1 MSGQVLVVDDEPGLR
16 EFLEICLTRAG
27 HKVETASSG
36 AEAIRL
42 VEARNGRE
50 EHSAAPPYDVVLTDL
65 TMPGVNGMEL
75 LRHCVGL
82 HRAPTVLMMTAY
94 GTADTAVTAMKAGA
108 HDYIL
113 KPFKVDEIQL
123 TVARALQTRRLSSE
137 NRRLRDEL
145 RGQHTLDRMIARAPS
160 MLRVFEM
167 VRKVAPTRTNVL
179 VYGESGTGKELVA
192 RALHTL
198 SGRPEDRFIAINCGA
213 IPSALMESELFG
225 HKKGSFT
232 GASQD
237 RQGVFEAADG
247 GTLFLD
253 EIGELDLT
261 LQVKLLRV
269 LQERRIRM
277 VGDTSEREVDV
288 RVIAA
293 TNRDLRAA
301 IEAKEF
307 REDLFFRLNV
317 VQISLPPLRHR
328 REDIQP
334 LADRFFQ
341 RYNREMGE
349 RLSGISPEGMQRLLS
364 YDFPGNVRELEN
376 LIERAVAL
384 ESGTVL
390 SADHLPVPTGAAQV
404 VAAGREPPADS
415 FPEGGLDLDSALA
428 DLERNLI
435 EQALKASGGVRKEAA
450 ALLRVSERS
459 LRYRISKLA
468 IVPGE
473 LPSGDNH

>member
-1 MSGQVLVVDDEPGLR
+1 MVSAQVSGRVLVVDDEPGLR
-16 EFLEICLTRAG
+16 EFLEICLSRAG
-27 HKVETASSG
+27 HEVSTASSG
-36 AEAIRL
+36 AEAIRM
-42 VEARNGRE
+42 VSASADGESRE
-50 EHSAAPPYDVVLTDL
+50 TPFDVVLTDM
-65 TMPGVNGMEL
+65 TMPGVNGMEV

-82 HRAPTVLMMTAY
+82 HPAPTVLMMTAY
-94 GTADTAVTAMKAGA
+94 GTADTAVAAMKAGA
-108 HDYIL
+108 RDYIL

-123 TVARALQTRRLSSE
+123 TVARAMQTRMLSRE
-137 NRRLRDEL
+137 NRRLREEL

-167 VRKVAPTRTNVL
+167 IRKVAPTRTNVL

-198 SGRPEDRFIAINCGA
+198 SGRPEERFIAINCGA
-213 IPSALMESELFG
+213 IPAALMESELFG

-232 GASQD
+232 GATHD
-237 RQGVFEAADG
+237 REGVFAAADG

-253 EIGELDLT
+253 EIGELDLS
-261 LQVKLLRV
+261 LQVKLLRAV
-269 LQERRIRM
+269 QERRIRP
-277 VGDTSEREVDV
+277 VGGTSEREVDV

-293 TNRDLRAA
+293 TNRDLLAA

-307 REDLFFRLNV
+307 REDLYFRLNV

-334 LADRFFQ
+334 LADRFFE

-349 RLSGISPEGMQRLLS
+349 RLSGITPDALQRLLDH
-364 YDFPGNVRELEN
+364 DFPGNVRELEN

-384 ESGTVL
+384 ESGEQLT
-390 SADHLPVPTGAAQV
+390 ADHLPPPGSHAPND
-404 VAAGREPPADS
+404 GDEPSPDV
-415 FPEGGLDLDSALA
+415 FPPEGLELDAAIA
-428 DLERNLI
+428 DLERRLI
-435 EQALKASGGVRKEAA
+435 QQALHASKGVRREAA
-450 ALLRVSERS
+450 RLLSVSERS

-468 IVPGE
+468 LIPGE
-473 LPSGDNH
+473 PPASDT